1 MGALG
6 GSGGPS
12 GTDPARPGR
21 SRGGDAPARSG
32 ADRAPTPRS
41 EANQPPVSRP
51 PVSRPSAAWLG
62 SLFQQ
67 TMANRG
73 HRPRGAQN
81 GSAQV
86 YAALD
91 LGTNNCRLLVARP
104 RRSGFSVIDAYSRTV
119 CLGENLSGTGVL
131 DPQAMDRAIEA
142 LQVCVAKMERRGV
155 TVARSIAT
163 QACRCAR
170 NGQEFLDR
178 IHRETGLVLEIIPPA
193 EEAWLAA
200 MGCWPLV
207 DRTCSTA
214 LVFDIGG
221 GSTELIWLN
230 LRGAGRDRPFP
241 TVASWTSL
249 PYGVVNLTERFGTP
263 HLEPEVYPVMVA
275 EMRASLSTFTGADPL
290 RGDFGTGNAHI
301 IGTSGTVTTLAGLML
316 GLPRYDREQV
326 DGVWLE
332 MERARGLIRKL
343 AALDHPDRSLLPC
356 IGTDRADFVLAG
368 CAILE
373 AIDSLWPTP
382 RLRVADRGLREGILL
397 SLMAR
402 PARKNRRRR
411 MAGPRHARP

>member
-1 MGALG
+1 M
-6 GSGGPS
+6 
-12 GTDPARPGR
+12 PARG
-21 SRGGDAPARSG
+21 APAQHTASEAPFQARCSSHLKSFVG
-32 ADRAPTPRS
+32 NAGRADASAKRTPRLG
-41 EANQPPVSRP
+41 APPHALSTV
-51 PVSRPSAAWLG
+51 
-62 SLFQQ
+62 FQQ
-67 TMANRG
+67 TMANRAS
-73 HRPRGAQN
+73 RPALN
-81 GSAQV
+81 PSSMSQV

-119 CLGENLSGTGVL
+119 CLGENLALSGVL
-131 DPQAMDRAIEA
+131 DPEAMDRAIEA
-142 LQVCVAKMERRGV
+142 LKVCVGKMERRGV
-155 TVARSIAT
+155 TIARSIAT
-163 QACRCAR
+163 QACRCAQ
-170 NGQEFLDR
+170 NGQDFLER
-178 IHRETGLVLEIIPPA
+178 IHRETGLVLDIIPPA

-221 GSTELIWLN
+221 GSTELIWLD
-230 LRGAGRDRPFP
+230 LRGPLRERTHP
-241 TVASWTSL
+241 TVVAWTSL
-249 PYGVVNLTERFGTP
+249 PHGVVTLKERFGTP
-263 HLEPEVYPVMVA
+263 HLDPEVYPLMVA
-275 EMRASLSTFTGADPL
+275 EVRSSLKTFSGAE
-290 RGDFGTGNAHI
+290 RWRRDFGSANAHI

-332 MERARGLIRKL
+332 MERARSVIREL
-343 AALDHPDRSLLPC
+343 ASMDFPERSKLPC

-373 AIDSLWPTP
+373 AIDTLWPTP

-402 PARKNRRRR
+402 QGRKGRRRR
-411 MAGPRHARP
+411 PSGGHHARP